1 MTLTEFFK
9 ARTARLNML
18 DIKLAQGAAM
28 CVMVIIIKL
37 FPDILQIEIWWFV
50 LFAALLELKP
60 LYVFYLKKSN

>member
-1 MTLTEFFK
+1 
-9 ARTARLNML
+9 ML

>member
-37 FPDILQIEIWWFV
+37 FPDILQI
-50 LFAALLELKP
+50 
-60 LYVFYLKKSN
+60 

>member
-37 FPDILQIEIWWFV
+37 FPDILQIEMWWFV
-50 LFAALLELKP
+50 LVAALLELRP
-60 LYVFYLKKSN
+60 LYVFFLKKSD

>member
-60 LYVFYLKKSN
+60 LYVFYLKKSD